1 MRNALIFFLFLLAL
15 PHALF
20 AQKEDNIWLLGG
32 SRSSDSL
39 YKTCMFD
46 FSDDTLTITYI
57 YQNLPFSFTNASI
70 SDATGN
76 LICFSNGENIYNR
89 NREVMENG
97 LDFYPNSDY
106 QNGYPNPQSFMLLP
120 LPGSSNK
127 IVHIY
132 GVPSLPNSL
141 PAYAKILYA
150 VLDKDMNNGLGSVI
164 ERDLVGG
171 TDTLMWSL
179 YTAVRHGNG
188 RDWWILSPYFDYE
201 KNIFY
206 RLFLS
211 PDGLK
216 TVGNQLAPVTRHGL
230 GQAVFSPDGQWYAR
244 YNWHGIVPNASYS
257 TFDLYRFDRCTGLLG
272 EHITKTYNTDGQLGR
287 AGGIAFSNSSRYM
300 YVSKWDTIF
309 QYDLQAPD
317 ILASE
322 EVVAVYDGFL
332 AEFNRPTRFFTMLRA
347 PDKKIDVSVPN
358 NNSRYLH
365 VIEKPDLH
373 GPACEVRQHAIH
385 LPVFNNNLLPN
396 MPYYRLREW
405 VGSPCD
411 TLGSVA
417 VGEAKKPAPLQIA
430 PNPATDAARV
440 ALPAPAPPN
449 TVVVLTDMTGRAIT
463 MQPVPDGAMEV
474 MLSLSSCRA
483 GLYLVQIQTTGITV
497 GVGKVS
503 VVR

>member
-1 MRNALIFFLFLLAL
+1 MRNALIFFLLLLAL

-32 SRSSDSL
+32 SLASDSV

-46 FSDDTLTITYI
+46 FSGDTIAIEYLYE
-57 YQNLPFSFTNASI
+57 NLPYRITNTSI
-70 SDATGN
+70 SDASGS
-76 LICFSNGENIYNR
+76 LLCFSNGKNIYNR
-89 NREVMENG
+89 NWKIMENG
-97 LDFYPNSDY
+97 LDFYPNSA
-106 QNGYPNPQSFMLLP
+106 YPNGFTFSQSYLLLP
-120 LPGSSNK
+120 FPGHSTK
-127 IVHIY
+127 IIYIY
-132 GVPSLPNSL
+132 GKPDFVNNGSTIGYVHFN
-141 PAYAKILYA
+141 YAII
-150 VLDKDMNNGLGSVI
+150 DMELNNGLGRVV
-164 ERDLVGG
+164 ERGLTVES
-171 TDTLMWSL
+171 DTL
-179 YTAVRHGNG
+179 TVGCVNAVRHGNG
-188 RDWWILSPYFDYE
+188 RDWWVVVPHYD
-201 KNIFY
+201 NDIFY
-206 RLFLS
+206 RYLLTPTGLIPIDKQVS
-211 PDGLK
+211 PS
-216 TVGNQLAPVTRHGL
+216 TTWGL

-244 YNWHGIVPNASYS
+244 YNWHGIIPDSSFS

-272 EHITKTYNTDGQLGR
+272 EHITKTYNADGQLGR
-287 AGGIAFSNSSRYM
+287 AGGIAFSNSSRYL

-332 AEFNRPTRFFTMLRA
+332 AEFNQPTRFFTLLLA
-347 PDKKIDVSVPN
+347 PDNKIYCSVSNV
-358 NNSRYLH
+358 NSRYLH
-365 VIEKPDLH
+365 IIEKPDLP